1 MDELVAKVA
10 EATGIDPATA
20 RKAVVIILQF
30 LVNAGPKDK
39 VDALVDQL
47 PGARAAIGNGGGG
60 PSDMMGAFSALT
72 GAGLGMGQIQ
82 SVAHG
87 LRQGRPRACRRRD
100 RRSGHL
106 QHSRTEPVRLSAQS
120 VICP

>member
-10 EATGIDPATA
+10 AATAIDPATA

-47 PGARAAIGNGGGG
+47 PGARAAIASGG
-60 PSDMMGAFSALT
+60 PSDIMGAFGALT
-72 GAGLGMGQIQ
+72 GAGLDMGQIQ
-82 SVAHG
+82 GVASAFGQVAREHAGPEAIDQVVAAIPG
-87 LRQGRPRACRRRD
+87 LSQF
-100 RRSGHL
+100 
-106 QHSRTEPVRLSAQS
+106 V
-120 VICP
+120 

>member
-10 EATGIDPATA
+10 AATGLDPSTA

-47 PGARAAIGNGGGG
+47 PGARAAIGHGEG
-60 PSDMMGAFSALT
+60 PSDMMSAFGALT
-72 GAGLGMGQIQ
+72 GAGLGMGDIQ
-82 SVAHG
+82 GVATAFGKVAREHVGAATFDQVVSSIPG
-87 LRQGRPRACRRRD
+87 LSQF
-100 RRSGHL
+100 
-106 QHSRTEPVRLSAQS
+106 V
-120 VICP
+120 

>member
-10 EATGIDPATA
+10 QATGIDPATA

-60 PSDMMGAFSALT
+60 PSDIMGAFSALT
-72 GAGLGMGQIQ
+72 GAGLDMGQIQ
-82 SVAHG
+82 SVATAFGKVAREHVGAATFDQVVASIPG
-87 LRQGRPRACRRRD
+87 LSQF
-100 RRSGHL
+100 
-106 QHSRTEPVRLSAQS
+106 V
-120 VICP
+120 